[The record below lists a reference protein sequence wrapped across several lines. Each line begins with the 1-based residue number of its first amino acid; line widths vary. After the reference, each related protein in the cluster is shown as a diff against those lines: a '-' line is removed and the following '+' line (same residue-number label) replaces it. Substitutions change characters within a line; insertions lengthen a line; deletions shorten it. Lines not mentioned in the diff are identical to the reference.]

1 MKGKISLKDFIQE
14 VKDDLR
20 AAVNDD
26 DPFFIME
33 NVKLEVSFGL
43 DIEAKTGAKFVV
55 FDIGAKTKAQQTHKV
70 TIELTPFVTKDVT
83 GPSGGT
89 NRKGAVKKVLPKE
102 LLEATVKTAVEAAK
116 RKPVAKKAAAKRKPV
131 AKKAAVKRKP
141 VAKKAAVK
149 RKPAA
154 KKA

>member
-70 TIELTPFVTKDVT
+70 TINLTPFVTKDVT
-83 GPSGGT
+83 GPSSGT
-89 NRKGAVKKVLPKE
+89 KRKGTVKKVP
-102 LLEATVKTAVEAAK
+102 ATE
-116 RKPVAKKAAAKRKPV
+116 RLAAAV
-131 AKKAAVKRKP
+131 KAAVKATDVKP
-141 VAKKAAVK
+141 TMRAAAKAKPKKKAEPK

-154 KKA
+154 KKT